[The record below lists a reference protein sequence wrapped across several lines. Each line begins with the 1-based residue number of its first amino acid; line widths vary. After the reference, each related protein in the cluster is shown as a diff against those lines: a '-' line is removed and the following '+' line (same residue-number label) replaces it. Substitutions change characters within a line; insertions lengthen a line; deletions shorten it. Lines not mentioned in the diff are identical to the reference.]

1 MTNEEFWSSWLA
13 IGFLAGPFLLGV
25 VNFAYSVYLS
35 RRHLD
40 AIKKALKN
48 SRYIYIWGSN
58 LGRRGLICTL
68 LEVVKITGMITMP
81 KTYIRLGDLDPMDAA
96 NFPPHLK
103 RLLQIKALMLI
114 GAGIWMGVVYV
125 LLQFK

>member
-1 MTNEEFWSSWLA
+1 MTSIDTWDPWVA
-13 IGFLAGPFLLGV
+13 IIVIGGPILLGV

-48 SRYIYIWGSN
+48 SRYIYIWGSS
-58 LGRRGLICTL
+58 LGTRGLIWTL

-81 KTYIRLGDLDPMDAA
+81 KTYIRLGDLDPMDAD

-103 RLLQIKALMLI
+103 RLLQIKAVMLI
-114 GAGIWMGVVYV
+114 GAGIWLGVVYV
-125 LLQFK
+125 LLQFR